1 MERIFEKEEEMKYEE
16 LHEVFNA
23 LWLAD
28 KNYDRKLNAY
38 LNEKNPTR
46 KRDTTLVAQKSI
58 ASEWLGKC
66 ELEFEKYIN
75 DRIIDGKFYLTNTPE
90 LRQKKHII
98 EGLEK

>member
-1 MERIFEKEEEMKYEE
+1 MKYEE
-16 LHEVFNA
+16 LHDVFNA

-38 LNEKNPTR
+38 LSEEYPTR
-46 KRDTTLVAQKSI
+46 KRGTTLVAQKSI

-75 DRIIDGKFYLTNTPE
+75 DRIIDGKFCLTNTPE
-90 LRQKKHII
+90 LKNIF
-98 EGLEK
+98 EKR

>member
-38 LNEKNPTR
+38 LNEK
-46 KRDTTLVAQKSI
+46 TTNSNAL
-58 ASEWLGKC
+58 
-66 ELEFEKYIN
+66 
-75 DRIIDGKFYLTNTPE
+75 
-90 LRQKKHII
+90 
-98 EGLEK
+98 